1 MMKET
6 SRLADSPPSTPCAGC
21 RDGTGFTLPI
31 SMAFQPILRIGGD
44 ATPAPQAIFA
54 YEALVRGADG
64 AGAGTVLA
72 QVDTGNRYAFDQTC
86 RVKAIELA
94 AALRLPATGAALSIN
109 FMPNA
114 VYEPQACIRASLRAA
129 ERVGLP
135 RECLI
140 FEVTEQESMLD
151 PPHLLNI
158 LASYRQMGFRTAI
171 DDFGAGYSGLTL
183 LAQFQPDLVKLDMA
197 LLRDI
202 DTQPARRAI
211 VRHVAALC
219 AELGIE
225 AIAEGVETEAEFRTL
240 RELGLRLFQGYLFA
254 RPGFES
260 LPEVRI

>member
-6 SRLADSPPSTPCAGC
+6 SRLADSQPSTPCAGC

-31 SMAFQPILRIGGD
+31 TMAFQPILRCREDGS
-44 ATPAPQAIFA
+44 PALQPVFA

-64 AGAGTVLA
+64 AGAEAVLTR
-72 QVDTGNRYAFDQTC
+72 VSSENRYAFDQAC

-94 AALRLPATGAALSIN
+94 AALALPATGAALSIN

-135 RECLI
+135 RDCLI
-140 FEVTEQESMLD
+140 FEVTEQEAMLD
-151 PPHLLNI
+151 PQHLLNI

-171 DDFGAGYSGLTL
+171 DDFGAGYSGLNL
-183 LAQFQPDLVKLDMA
+183 LAQFQPDLVKLDMG

-225 AIAEGVETEAEFRTL
+225 TIAEGVETEAEFHTL

-254 RPGFES
+254 RPGFEH
-260 LPEVRI
+260 LPEARI